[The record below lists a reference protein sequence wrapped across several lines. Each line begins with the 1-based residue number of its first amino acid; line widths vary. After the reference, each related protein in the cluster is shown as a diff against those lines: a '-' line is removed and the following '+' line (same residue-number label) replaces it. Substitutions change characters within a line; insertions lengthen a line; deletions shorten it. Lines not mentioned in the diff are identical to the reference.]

1 MMKKIEAIIRH
12 HKLDEVRNAL
22 VEAGVHGV
30 TVAEVRGLGEAKGH
44 TEIYRGLEYAVDF
57 APRLKVEVLVT
68 DDQYPAAMQAIVRAA
83 RTGQVGDG
91 RILVTRLAE
100 VVRVRTGETGEEAI

>member
-1 MMKKIEAIIRH
+1 MKKLEAIIRH

-30 TVAEVRGLGEAKGH
+30 TVTEVRGHGTAKGH
-44 TEIYRGLEYAVDF
+44 VEIYRGQEYAVDF
-57 APRLKVEVLVT
+57 TPRLKVEVLVG
-68 DDQYPAAMQAIVRAA
+68 DDQYAAAVEAITRAA

-100 VVRVRTGETGEEAI
+100 VVRVRTGETGEDAI

>member
-1 MMKKIEAIIRH
+1 MKKLEAIIRH

-22 VEAGVHGV
+22 VAAGVHGV
-30 TVAEVRGLGEAKGH
+30 TVTEVRGHGSAKGH
-44 TEIYRGLEYAVDF
+44 VEIYRGQEYAVDF
-57 APRLKVEVLVT
+57 TARLKVEVLVG
-68 DDQYPAAMQAIVRAA
+68 DDQYAAAVEAITRAA

-100 VVRVRTGETGEEAI
+100 VVRVRTGEMGEDAI